1 MLKKE
6 NFAVQCAD
14 GVILKGLLL
23 LPQQP
28 KAIIQFNGGTA
39 AKKEFYLPFLEFLAQ
54 NGFAV
59 ALWDYRGSG
68 ESAPQNLKECN
79 FNFLD
84 YGTKDM
90 PTIKKYLQTKFA
102 DLPLL
107 VVGHSVGG
115 QQLGFM
121 DSLEGIKGFVG
132 FAVST
137 GYFGYMPL
145 AYRLQATYFFY
156 LFTPLSISLT
166 GYLKAKKFGY
176 MEDLPRR
183 VVTEWRDWCEKP
195 SYFFHPDFYGK
206 TVPEG
211 HFKNYNFPVHVFWA
225 TDDPI
230 SNQNSVATYWQ
241 HIQNTKPIT
250 LQKIQPHA
258 YQQKKIEHF
267 GFFKKGMKETL
278 WQETIAKLNS
288 FL

>member
-1 MLKKE
+1 MLNKE

-14 GVILKGLLL
+14 GVTLKGVLL
-23 LPQQP
+23 LPPQP

-68 ESAPQNLKECN
+68 ESAPYNLKECN
-79 FNFLD
+79 FSFLD

-90 PTIKKYLQTKFA
+90 PTIKKYLQQKFP

-121 DSLEGIKGFVG
+121 DSLEGVKGFVG

-195 SYFFHPDFYGK
+195 SYFFHSDFYGK
-206 TVPEG
+206 TVPKG
-211 HFKNYNFPVHVFWA
+211 HFQSYQFPVHVFWA

-230 SNQNSVATYWQ
+230 SNENSVATYWQ
-241 HIQNTKPIT
+241 HIKSIKDIT
-250 LQKIQPHA
+250 LQKIQPKE

-267 GFFKKGMKETL
+267 GFFKKGLKETL
-278 WQETIAKLNS
+278 WQETVAKLNS